1 MQSIQWKKL
10 GVFAFLDTG
19 PPPLHQKDYI
29 TLVMVHGRG
38 GTADFFVRFL
48 PLAGKLGA
56 RVVAINRRDYPGS
69 APFSEE
75 DRALLLSTT
84 HDTPAASENADRYMK
99 ARAGELY
106 DFLTQLVK
114 TEELPTNSIVL
125 AGWSLGSSF
134 VLSFLAHAP
143 SFDSESWGLSQY
155 IRRVIAYDPPS
166 LAMGYPFP
174 DGYYTPL
181 NDPSISPEKA
191 MEIFPLWITGY
202 YTHGDTLETLSLRD
216 ALDEPS
222 PTITRMSHEDL
233 ASTFHEPPTL
243 LDGTDTVIQKGGVDR
258 GAFSRL
264 REVALFAPQN
274 TEIAWPNV
282 EFRYVW
288 CDRSVWLMPW
298 GIWSFRVEIE
308 QARKDGKRIRKHS
321 VVRMRGANHCAHWDE
336 PERTLRLLLSDAP
349 SDIDIRDLAKL

>member
-1 MQSIQWKKL
+1 MQSTQWKRL

-19 PPPLHQKDYI
+19 PPPIHQKDYV

-38 GTADFFVRFL
+38 GTADFFSRLL

-69 APFSEE
+69 TPFSEE
-75 DRALLLSTT
+75 DRALLFSTT
-84 HDTPAASENADRYMK
+84 YDTPAASDHADHYMK
-99 ARAGELY
+99 ARAGEFY
-106 DFLTQLVK
+106 DFLSQLVK
-114 TEELPTNSIVL
+114 SEELPINSIIL
-125 AGWSLGSSF
+125 AGWSLGTAF
-134 VLSFLAHAP
+134 VNSFLAYGP
-143 SFDSESWGLSQY
+143 SFDLELWGAGLSQH

-174 DGYYTPL
+174 DGYYFPL
-181 NDPSISPEKA
+181 NDPPISQEK
-191 MEIFPLWITGY
+191 EVFPSWVTGHY
-202 YTHGDTLETLSLRD
+202 ADGDTLETLSLRN

-243 LDGTDTVIQKGGVDR
+243 LDGSDTVIQKSGVDR
-258 GAFSRL
+258 GVFSRL
-264 REVALFAPQN
+264 REAALFAPQHS
-274 TEIAWPNV
+274 EIAWPNV
-282 EFRYVW
+282 EFRYVC

-298 GIWSFRVEIE
+298 GIWSFGAEID
-308 QARKDGKRIRKHS
+308 QVRKDGKRIRKHS
-321 VVRMRGANHCAHWDE
+321 VVRMKGANHCAHWDE

-349 SDIDIRDLAKL
+349 SDINVQDVAKL

>member
-1 MQSIQWKKL
+1 MHGKQWKKL

-19 PPPLHQKDYI
+19 APSPHQKDYV
-29 TLVMVHGRG
+29 TLVIVHGRG
-38 GTADFFVRFL
+38 LKAGFPSSADFFARLL

-69 APFSEE
+69 TPFSEE
-75 DRALLLSTT
+75 DRALLLSTIP
-84 HDTPAASENADRYMK
+84 DTPAASENTDHYMK

-114 TEELPTNSIVL
+114 TEELPTNSIVM
-125 AGWSLGSSF
+125 AGWSLGTSF

-143 SFDSESWGLSQY
+143 SFDSDSWGLSQY
-155 IRRVIAYDPPS
+155 VRRVIAYDSPS
-166 LAMGYPFP
+166 LAMGFPLP

-181 NDPSISPEKA
+181 NDPSMPPGEGIK
-191 MEIFPLWITGY
+191 IFPLWITGY
-202 YTHGDTLETLSLRD
+202 YAHGDTLETLSLRD

-222 PTITRMSHEDL
+222 PTILRMSPEDL
-233 ASTFHEPPTL
+233 ASVVHEPPTS
-243 LDGTDTVIQKGGVDR
+243 LDGPDTVVLDSGLDH
-258 GAFSRL
+258 GALSRL

-274 TEIAWPNV
+274 AEIAWPNV

-288 CDRSVWLMPW
+288 CDRSVWVMPW
-298 GIWSFRVEIE
+298 GAWLFSAEIE
-308 QARKDGKRIRKHS
+308 QAMKDGKRIRKHS

-336 PERTLRLLLSDAP
+336 PERLLRLLLSDAP
-349 SDIDIRDLAKL
+349 SDIGA

>member
-19 PPPLHQKDYI
+19 PPPLHQKDYV

-48 PLAGKLGA
+48 PLAGKLRA

-84 HDTPAASENADRYMK
+84 HDTPAASESADHYMK

-125 AGWSLGSSF
+125 AGWSLGTSF

-143 SFDSESWGLSQY
+143 SFDSESWRLSQY

-174 DGYYTPL
+174 VGYYTPL

-298 GIWSFRVEIE
+298 GIWSFPRTE
-308 QARKDGKRIRKHS
+308 KRIRKHS